1 MYRRHPWVVGV
12 SKALLVVVPLGFLC
26 WNLSAN
32 WEDLQQYDWQFNGTA
47 GALAVVCLM
56 AAFGVLPVGSQ
67 QALRAFG
74 YSLDYRDAF
83 RGYFLA
89 QPAKYLPG
97 GVWVLPGRA
106 LALSE
111 VGVKVVHS
119 GAAQVIEGCF
129 MLVGAVVVFTPY
141 LIFGDTGPM
150 PVAGVAGCF
159 VAAAALLCLHP
170 ALFNRTATWIL
181 RRLGQAAVEVRLS
194 ARIVI
199 GMLLTYVG
207 FWVVAG
213 VGFYLLVSSVHE
225 VPVNLA
231 ALLLAAM
238 SMAWVIGFIAFL
250 APAGAG
256 VREGALALLLAP
268 ILPSPLPAALALMA
282 RIWWTAAE
290 LILVL
295 AAVIS
300 RRRTESQPD

>member
-1 MYRRHPWVVGV
+1 MSATRAE
-12 SKALLVVVPLGFLC
+12 SQPLGSARLALFL
-26 WNLSAN
+26 
-32 WEDLQQYDWQFNGTA
+32 
-47 GALAVVCLM
+47 ALAL
-56 AAFGVLPVGSQ
+56 
-67 QALRAFG
+67 ALRAFG

-129 MLVGAVVVFTPY
+129 MPVGAVVVFTPY

-150 PVAGVAGCF
+150 PVAGVAACF

-199 GMLLTYVG
+199 SMLLTYVG

-225 VPVNLA
+225 VLVN
-231 ALLLAAM
+231 LAAM
-238 SMAWVIGFIAFL
+238 SMAWVIGLIAFL
-250 APAGAG
+250 APAGGG
-256 VREGALALLLAP
+256 VREGALALLLVP
-268 ILPSPLPAALALMA
+268 ILPSPLPAALALLA
-282 RIWWTAAE
+282 RIWWTVAE

-300 RRRTESQPD
+300 RRRTESQPDQARLPRTCLRCSRAISLICPPSSVSSFSYWPATSGLMGRLWAAL